1 MKEWGEVVLGA
12 EQQDKVFESMEGC
25 LLQVRKD
32 YAPAVKDLVQEFWEQ
47 DNRAKVLR
55 AWTESMEAVCCKT
68 ARTMRRL

>member
-1 MKEWGEVVLGA
+1 
-12 EQQDKVFESMEGC
+12 MEGC